1 MTSGEA
7 NCFKL
12 LDDYTRVI
20 HGCFLTEFDPKG
32 KGEGSYLCC
41 LRHLGT
47 EIDGPNR
54 YACKYVTMGAD
65 QAESILS
72 SQCLPAYVAEIL
84 DEELPGV
91 VEAIKFCW
99 LEASS

>member
-54 YACKYVTMGAD
+54 YACKYVTMGCRSSRKHLV
-65 QAESILS
+65 ESMPSGIRS
-72 SQCLPAYVAEIL
+72 GDTRRRAARGC
-84 DEELPGV
+84 
-91 VEAIKFCW
+91 
-99 LEASS
+99 